1 MEKMKKKKKKRRKLA
16 KRKQITPDI
25 LLPEEAKSAVESEIN
40 KIRAVQVLAGAQR
53 LGGSTH

>member
-1 MEKMKKKKKKRRKLA
+1 MEKMKKKKKRRKLP

-40 KIRAVQVLAGAQR
+40 KTRAVQVLAGAQR

>member
-1 MEKMKKKKKKRRKLA
+1 MEKMKKKKKRRKLA